1 MTGCKKLTSLAMM
14 AGVAV
19 LATSAQAFMVDDAKI
34 LIDRALNSPTLTI
47 KYSGAAATLVELKIN
62 GTSFGTRT
70 VSGKAAGETNF
81 NLDLNLL
88 ADGDNEVEVFLYD
101 KDGALVG
108 KQKTNITSS
117 RGDKGPVYL
126 VNPKVG
132 STVKGTVDIKVG
144 FGKELKDAYVSF
156 FVNSQFRSMTNNP
169 PFSYLWDTTRE
180 ASGWHEIE
188 AVVVNGQGETF
199 KTPKTRVFVDN
210 GGGRTI
216 RNTVKP
222 EPVRDPNLP
231 VGPKIT
237 PEPKVTP
244 VVDPTALAGVL
255 ISNAVTSVTGAR
267 ADLKP
272 TTTTGEA
279 VMMDQRN
286 IAPKVADV
294 KPVNT
299 TVPPQTA
306 NTSNAGT
313 GTAATGSA
321 GTGTAANT
329 STAGSG
335 VKPVIQVNNVNTA
348 TSTGMITIAKG
359 QRLPNMS
366 GALTIMMNAQ
376 PIAFDVAPRI
386 ENGIPLTPFRHLF
399 EGAGGSV
406 DWDNLA
412 KELRAEGEGNDVWL
426 KIGNK
431 TARVNKIDV
440 DMEIAPF
447 LERGRTIVP
456 LSFIRE
462 SLSVDVQYD
471 PKTGHVLITKAKKN

>member
-1 MTGCKKLTSLAMM
+1 MTGCKKLTSLAML

-19 LATSAQAFMVDDAKI
+19 LTTSAQAFMADDAKI

-62 GTSFGTRT
+62 GTSFGTRQ
-70 VSGKAAGETNF
+70 VSGKNAGETNF
-81 NLDLNLL
+81 TLDLGLL
-88 ADGDNEVEVFLYD
+88 ADGDNEVEVFLYG

-117 RGDKGPVYL
+117 RGDKGPVFL

-132 STVKGTVDIKVG
+132 STVRGTVDIKVG

-199 KTPKTRVFVDN
+199 KTPKTRVFVEN
-210 GGGRTI
+210 VGGQTPR
-216 RNTVKP
+216 VKP
-222 EPVRDPNLP
+222 EPIRDPNVH
-231 VGPKIT
+231 VGPKIVPDPKAT
-237 PEPKVTP
+237 PTP
-244 VVDPTALAGVL
+244 DVNALTGVL
-255 ISNAVTSVTGAR
+255 LNTVTSVVGAK
-267 ADLKP
+267 AALKP
-272 TTTTGEA
+272 TATTDSG

-286 IAPKVADV
+286 IAPK
-294 KPVNT
+294 T
-299 TVPPQTA
+299 TDI
-306 NTSNAGT
+306 
-313 GTAATGSA
+313 
-321 GTGTAANT
+321 TAANT
-329 STAGSG
+329 TAVPANTGAATSG
-335 VKPVIQVNNVNTA
+335 TKTAANTAANTKTVKNGTNSVIKVNNAGTANATTVNSA
-348 TSTGMITIAKG
+348 ASSGLITVAKG
-359 QRLPNMS
+359 QRLPNIS
-366 GALTIMMNAQ
+366 GPLSILMNAQ
-376 PIAFDVAPRI
+376 PVVFDVAPRI

-399 EGAGGSV
+399 ESAGGNVS
-406 DWDNLA
+406 WDNLA
-412 KELRAEGEGNDVWL
+412 KELSADGDGQNIWI
-426 KIGNK
+426 KIGSR

-456 LSFIRE
+456 LSFIKD

>member
-70 VSGKAAGETNF
+70 VNGKSSGETNF
-81 NLDLNLL
+81 NLDLTLL
-88 ADGDNEVEVFLYD
+88 ADGDNEVEVFLYG

-117 RGDKGPVYL
+117 SGDKGPVYL

-144 FGKELKDAYVSF
+144 FGKELRDAYVSF

-210 GGGRTI
+210 GGGRTT
-216 RNTVKP
+216 RHVVKP

-237 PEPKVTP
+237 PEPKATP
-244 VVDPTALAGVL
+244 VDPTAIAGVL

-272 TTTTGEA
+272 TTASSEG

-286 IAPKVADV
+286 IAPKVADIKVPEV
-294 KPVNT
+294 KAPEVKT
-299 TVPPQTA
+299 PPQTA
-306 NTSNAGT
+306 NTAGT
-313 GTAATGSA
+313 ASANKTVANTTNNSVIQVKNTGAGTAAG
-321 GTGTAANT
+321 
-329 STAGSG
+329 
-335 VKPVIQVNNVNTA
+335 NVNTA
-348 TSTGMITIAKG
+348 ASSGMITIAKG

-366 GALTIMMNAQ
+366 GALTILMNAQ
-376 PIAFDVAPRI
+376 PVTFDVAPRI

-399 EGAGGSV
+399 ESAGGSV
-406 DWDNLA
+406 DWDNLS
-412 KELRAEGEGNDVWL
+412 KELKADGDGNNVWL

-431 TARVNKIDV
+431 TARINKIDV